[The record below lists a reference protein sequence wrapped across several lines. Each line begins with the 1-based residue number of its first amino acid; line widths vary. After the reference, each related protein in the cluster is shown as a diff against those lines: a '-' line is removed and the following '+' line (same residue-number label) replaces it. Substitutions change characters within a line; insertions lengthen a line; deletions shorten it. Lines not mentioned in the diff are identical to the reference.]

1 MPKQVRRKQILIVDP
16 DPGAALRLR
25 GVLEGLGYRGVAG
38 RPAEAMALARGLRL
52 HLALLDAATPAE
64 DLDHL
69 ATQLH
74 RAAVPVIVLY
84 PDTAPPPTVA
94 GATAYLPR
102 AWRAADLVQLV
113 YRYAGAPE

>member
-1 MPKQVRRKQILIVDP
+1 MPKQARRKQILIVAP
-16 DPGAALRLR
+16 DPVAALRLR
-25 GVLEGLGYRGVAG
+25 GVLEGLGYRGITG
-38 RPAEAMALARGLRL
+38 RPAEAIPLARGLRL

-84 PDTAPPPTVA
+84 PDHTTPPTVA

-102 AWRAADLVQLV
+102 SWRTADLVQLI